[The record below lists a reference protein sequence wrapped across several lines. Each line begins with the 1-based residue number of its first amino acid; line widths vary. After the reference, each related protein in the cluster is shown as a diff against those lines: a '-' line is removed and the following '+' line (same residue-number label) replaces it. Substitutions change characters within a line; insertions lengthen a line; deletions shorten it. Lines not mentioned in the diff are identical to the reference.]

1 MFEQS
6 NWKNDFLLIYTDIL
20 ATSIIFLFSHSRGY
34 YSIYLLVEQL
44 HITAEEIM
52 THFTETETNA
62 CIFTMGG
69 LVSST
74 AWRRALQAISI
85 QARLNISGL
94 SITQLD
100 SRHHLRYYTVWRV
113 FALRMCTAS
122 TANIIHTHCLQLQI
136 QTSQCEV
143 CCN

>member
-74 AWRRALQAISI
+74 A
-85 QARLNISGL
+85 
-94 SITQLD
+94 
-100 SRHHLRYYTVWRV
+100 
-113 FALRMCTAS
+113 
-122 TANIIHTHCLQLQI
+122 
-136 QTSQCEV
+136 
-143 CCN
+143 